1 MTNLTPLACL
11 LAAGVMLGWHTG
23 HAAPLTLGA
32 TPDAAALAAV
42 RAAASG
48 ADLRLSQPSVL
59 AGQSFRLLSGGHAAG
74 DLVSGRGTLPALAA
88 DANPISACFVALA
101 RPHGAPELLVTIG
114 AGDWEA
120 EACNG
125 VSAVGLLPPAGDR
138 DRAAVIYKTSAPHGS
153 PVEPVVVSWS
163 ATEKLSIDAA
173 ATKQASLAGA
183 ASVAEVR
190 ASLK

>member
-1 MTNLTPLACL
+1 MTNPAPLACL
-11 LAAGVMLGWHTG
+11 LAAGVVLGWRTG
-23 HAAPLTLGA
+23 HAAPLTLAA
-32 TPDAAALAAV
+32 TPDAAALATV

-59 AGQSFRLLSGGHAAG
+59 AGQSFRLLSDGHPVG

-101 RPHGAPELLVTIG
+101 RPRGAPELLVTIG

-125 VSAVGLLPPAGDR
+125 VSAVGLLPPAGGR
-138 DRAAVIYKTSAPHGS
+138 DRAAIIYKTSAAHGS

-163 ATEKLSIDAA
+163 TTEKLSIDAE
-173 ATKQASLAGA
+173 ATKRASLAGA
-183 ASVAEVR
+183 ASVADVR